1 MMLNCDLGESFGAW
15 TMPVDEEIMVYI
27 DQANIACG
35 FHAGDPVTMKNAIA
49 LAISHDVAIGAHPSY
64 PDLQGFGRRSMAM
77 KQEELA
83 ACLQYQIA
91 AIDGLAK
98 MQNAQVSYVKP
109 HGALY
114 NDLMKDVALRRTV
127 MTAVYEAGKGELALM
142 IQAHPE
148 HAALRAQAEDI
159 GIPLLFEAFADR
171 RYTDD
176 GYLVSRSKPNA
187 VLSDSE
193 ALKQAETLMDNGV
206 IISES
211 GKRLALNVDTLCV
224 HGDSPGAIAIAEN
237 IRLALTRR
245 KLGEKHHYGSDNE

>member
-49 LAISHDVAIGAHPSY
+49 LAISHDVTIGAHPSY

-77 KQEELA
+77 KPPELA

-98 MQNAQVSYVKP
+98 MQNAKVSYVKP

-159 GIPLLFEAFADR
+159 GIPLLFEAFSDR

-176 GYLVSRSKPNA
+176 GYLVSRNKPNA
-187 VLSDSE
+187 VLSDSD
-193 ALKQAETLMDNGV
+193 ALKQAEILMDEGV

-211 GKRLALNVDTLCV
+211 GKRLALKVDTLCV

>member
-49 LAISHDVAIGAHPSY
+49 LAISHDVTIGAHPSY

-77 KQEELA
+77 KPPELA

-98 MQNAQVSYVKP
+98 MQNAKVSYVKP

-159 GIPLLFEAFADR
+159 GIPLLFEAFSDR

-176 GYLVSRSKPNA
+176 GYLVSRNKPNA
-187 VLSDSE
+187 VLSDSD
-193 ALKQAETLMDNGV
+193 ALKQAETLMDDGV

-211 GKRLALNVDTLCV
+211 GKRLALEVDTLCV

>member
-98 MQNAQVSYVKP
+98 SENHNHQ
-109 HGALY
+109 
-114 NDLMKDVALRRTV
+114 
-127 MTAVYEAGKGELALM
+127 
-142 IQAHPE
+142 I
-148 HAALRAQAEDI
+148 AALSGLAIVGLSAPPRTTTTQS
-159 GIPLLFEAFADR
+159 LLYPR
-171 RYTDD
+171 
-176 GYLVSRSKPNA
+176 SR
-187 VLSDSE
+187 
-193 ALKQAETLMDNGV
+193 
-206 IISES
+206 
-211 GKRLALNVDTLCV
+211 
-224 HGDSPGAIAIAEN
+224 
-237 IRLALTRR
+237 
-245 KLGEKHHYGSDNE
+245 

>member
-15 TMPVDEEIMVYI
+15 TMPVDEQIMVYI

-35 FHAGDPVTMKNAIA
+35 FHAGDPVTIKKAIA
-49 LAISHDVAIGAHPSY
+49 LALSHDVAIGAHPSY

-77 KQEELA
+77 KSDELL

-91 AIDGLAK
+91 AIDGLAR
-98 MQNAQVSYVKP
+98 MQGTKIGYVKP

-114 NDLMKDVALRRTV
+114 NDLMKDAALRRSV
-127 MTAVYEAGKGELALM
+127 MKAVYEAGKGELALM

-148 HAALRAQAEDI
+148 QAALRAQAEDV
-159 GIPLLFEAFADR
+159 GITLLFEAFSDR
-171 RYTDD
+171 RYTDE
-176 GYLVSRSKPNA
+176 GYLVSRNQPHA
-187 VLSDSE
+187 VLNDKD
-193 ALKQAETLMDNGV
+193 ALQQAETLMDEGV

-211 GKRLALNVDTLCV
+211 GKRLALQVDTLCV

-245 KLGEKHHYGSDNE
+245 KLGEKHHYGGEKA